1 LPISDF
7 GFQIVDCRSKT
18 YRWQVSRFPYRP
30 IETRFASFVN
40 RLLTVLIY
48 NKIGKNINCTFTK
61 LQEKGM
67 ELNRNS
73 ILLENLVDSESKK
86 GLLSL
91 KEEGRKRNHGSTQL
105 FTSIGF
111 HKGNYR

>member
-1 LPISDF
+1 
-7 GFQIVDCRSKT
+7 
-18 YRWQVSRFPYRP
+18 
-30 IETRFASFVN
+30 
-40 RLLTVLIY
+40 
-48 NKIGKNINCTFTK
+48 
-61 LQEKGM
+61 M